1 MGKGSEDSSGK
12 FFFTKIREGG
22 GRKSGIERVRA
33 AKKKRQDG
41 HGLISVKAGRISLYL
56 FAIAACFVTAGLALG
71 KRTVEAAPEGEPTPQ
86 ALEIVKECAEENPPK
101 GPGKEDTSLGGHLD
115 REWLY
120 MGDLEIA
127 AYTMTERDR
136 TFSGKKPRDGVTMA
150 ADFSQFE
157 LGDQIRIGGSVYVVE
172 DKVGDN
178 ATEDLCIY
186 FESIQDAWMFGRQ
199 IQPVYR
205 KRENEPE
212 DTEFLIG
219 RFEVTGYCS
228 CDICCGE
235 KEEKLTKSG
244 TVPRAGYTAAA
255 DPDVLPL
262 GTYIQIEGTIYLVED
277 TGREVKGNVIDLY
290 FDSHEE
296 AVNFGRQ
303 KHYVYEEKNYE
314 ENRNDLKSDKKG
326 DKK

>member
-1 MGKGSEDSSGK
+1 MKWEMGSE
-12 FFFTKIREGG
+12 GG
-22 GRKSGIERVRA
+22 KSGIERVRA
-33 AKKKRQDG
+33 AKKRRQDR
-41 HGLISVKAGRISLYL
+41 HGLRSAKTGRIFLYL
-56 FAIAACFVTAGLALG
+56 LAAAGCCVTAGLAFG
-71 KRTVEAAPEGEPTPQ
+71 RGTVEAAPEGALLPQ
-86 ALEIVKECAEENPPK
+86 APGTVRESGEEDTPK
-101 GPGKEDTSLGGHLD
+101 GPGKEDASTGSRLGG
-115 REWLY
+115 EWLY

-127 AYTMTERDR
+127 AYSMTEKNL
-136 TFSGKKPRDGVTMA
+136 TFSGKKPRDGVTLA

-157 LGDQIRIGGSVYVVE
+157 LGDQVRIGDSVYVVE

-178 ATEDLCIY
+178 ATEDICVY
-186 FESIQDAWMFGRQ
+186 FESSQDARMFGRQ

-205 KRENEPE
+205 KRANAPE
-212 DTEFLIG
+212 DTESLIG

-262 GTYIQIEGTIYLVED
+262 GSYIRIEDTIYLVED
-277 TGREVKGNVIDLY
+277 TGREVKGNVIDIY
-290 FDSHEE
+290 FDTHEE

-303 KHYVYEEKNYE
+303 KHYVYEENNYE
-314 ENRNDLKSDKKG
+314 ENRTAPQSDKKSDKK
-326 DKK
+326 KK